1 MASVKKR
8 PDGSYRARVR
18 TLSGREV
25 ARHFTLKR
33 DADKWVVEQEAALL
47 AGTFVDPRK
56 GRTLVSTAAEGWV
69 AAQDWKASTAA
80 RNRSILDK
88 HVLPRWGS
96 VPVSRVQ
103 PEDVQKWVTQ
113 LSTSGLAPRSVRK
126 VFFVLGGVMKYA
138 VLPMR
143 VLAVAPTV
151 GIVLPS
157 AETAGTEDADED
169 VATDRRYL
177 TGTEVEALAAA
188 AGDGRLVV
196 LTLAYSGLRWGE
208 LAALR
213 VADVDTLRGRLRV
226 RRAVTE
232 VNGRLVWGTPKG
244 KARRTVPVP
253 AFLSDEL
260 KAHVKGRDMAEPLF
274 PAPRGGV
281 LRVRAARRAWFDDA
295 VEVAGLGSFHPH
307 LLRHTA
313 ASLAVSAGANV
324 LAVSRM
330 LGHKRPSLTLDV
342 YADLFDGD
350 LDDVAGRLDAA
361 RAQNLADFLR
371 TEAEG
376 KALRVVQS

>member
-8 PDGSYRARVR
+8 PDGTYRARVR

-25 ARHFTLKR
+25 AKHFTLKR

-244 KARRTVPVP
+244 KARRMVPVP
-253 AFLSDEL
+253 AFLGDEL
-260 KAHVKGRDMAEPLF
+260 KAHVRGRDMAEPLF
-274 PAPRGGV
+274 PATRGGV